1 MATKVV
7 GLQLPAQLLVLALV
21 PCLLQAQQHLVF
33 ILAQVVLLAASQ
45 VDQVDLL
52 QMLQCHQVVL
62 QEVIL
67 LSVEVLLDQDQC
79 IPQDLQD
86 GLADLSFL
94 EDSLVQ
100 EVLQDQVLPL
110 DLLGQEK
117 EVHMVLLRIV
127 PGLLLE
133 DQVVLV
139 FDHPSDLSHE
149 VPLQDRWHLAGE
161 KLTTFQWI
169 A

>member
-1 MATKVV
+1 M
-7 GLQLPAQLLVLALV
+7 
-21 PCLLQAQQHLVF
+21 
-33 ILAQVVLLAASQ
+33 
-45 VDQVDLL
+45 
-52 QMLQCHQVVL
+52 
-62 QEVIL
+62 
-67 LSVEVLLDQDQC
+67 
-79 IPQDLQD
+79 
-86 GLADLSFL
+86 
-94 EDSLVQ
+94 Q

-149 VPLQDRWHLAGE
+149 VPLQDR
-161 KLTTFQWI
+161 
-169 A
+169 

>member
-45 VDQVDLL
+45 VVHLL
-52 QMLQCHQVVL
+52 QMLQCHQVAL
-62 QEVIL
+62 QGGIL
-67 LSVEVLLDQDQC
+67 LSVEVLPDQDQC

-86 GLADLSFL
+86 GRADLSFL